1 MMNINDTLHGFR
13 VTDVRNLPHL
23 DATMYLLEHIK
34 CGAKLCFLNRRDAS
48 RTFSITFP
56 TPPTDDTGVFHI
68 LEHSVLCGSDK
79 FPTKEPFTELLK
91 GSLNTFLNAMTY
103 SDRTA
108 YPVASRND
116 KDFYNLVDVYMDA
129 VLHPKAVTDERIF
142 RQEGWRYEADGEG
155 NVGYNGVVYSEMKG
169 VYSSP
174 DSIAAYY
181 NARLLFPGGT
191 YSYDSGG
198 HPDAITSLTYEDFA
212 EAHRRHYHPT
222 GAYMFLDGEPKLDE
236 ILPLLDSYL
245 REYDRCEAEF
255 KVERGGDIITEP
267 LTEYYEM
274 DEAEDETDKTRVYL
288 TYLTRDF
295 SDNNAH
301 TALAAITDAICDS
314 NDAPLKKAILASG
327 LCDNLYVYSSP
338 GCKWG
343 TLNIEFKNVKDGC
356 ENELISHFDSTLR
369 EILSVGID
377 RSLIKASIDLIEFK
391 TREADYGSS
400 PKGIVYLST
409 INDVWLYGMHPA
421 EVLEYERSF
430 KELREALEE
439 GYFEKLLTEI
449 LDTPRATLILRPSKS
464 IAKEREAASEASLAE
479 SLGELTEEKLAAL
492 AEQTIA
498 FSEWQ
503 STPDTPEA
511 LAAIPT
517 LTVEDLGD
525 EPRETPSIITEY
537 EGATL
542 IDHPI
547 PTGGITYT
555 DIYFDASDTPSEDIP
570 LLAFMGLVYPNLDT
584 ERGSANYFRTRG
596 KSTLGSISLSVL
608 PVKRADEPKLFL
620 AVRYSC
626 LDSKKSAALDIVK
639 EYMYGVI
646 LENREA
652 IKRVLSQH
660 VSSYA
665 DLITERGHS
674 IAVTRSA
681 ARHSRFDAMKERTA
695 GYEFYRWLKK
705 HKDATDEEIDTLID
719 KMHAL
724 REKILVRERATLSLT
739 GKSDKIYTH
748 TAINA
753 MKSGSPSGVSDIETL
768 PKINEGIAIPS
779 QVSYAALAGNLYDTG
794 AKTHNG
800 AWTTLSTI
808 LDFEVLWEE
817 VRVKGGAYG
826 VGFASRSN
834 SGTTLFYSYRDPTPA
849 RTLSIYKRAP
859 ELLREMLEGEEDLT
873 RFIIGSVGALDPV
886 TTPAMDGNDAT
897 TLYLAGLGHADVIKK
912 RRECIATTKE
922 KLSELSHLLDEV
934 IGKSTFTVVGPREL
948 LGTLGVDE
956 ILEI

>member
-1 MMNINDTLHGFR
+1 MMKINDTLYGFR
-13 VTDVRNLPHL
+13 VSDVRELPHL

-34 CGAKLCFLNRRDAS
+34 CGAKLCFLNRHDAS

-142 RQEGWRYEADGEG
+142 RQEGWRYEVDDEG

-174 DSIAAYY
+174 DSIAAYHS
-181 NARLLFPGGT
+181 ARLLFPGGT

-198 HPDAITSLTYEDFA
+198 HPDAITSLTYEGFV
-212 EAHRRHYHPT
+212 EAHKRHYNPT
-222 GAYMFLDGEPKLDE
+222 GAYMFLDGDPKLDE

-245 REYDRCEAEF
+245 KEYDRCEAEF

-267 LTEYYEM
+267 LYESYEVEDSE
-274 DEAEDETDKTRVYL
+274 DEADKGRVYL
-288 TYLTRDF
+288 TYVTRDF
-295 SDNNAH
+295 SDSKAH

-327 LCDNLYVYSSP
+327 LCDNVYVYSSP

-343 TLNIEFKNVKDGC
+343 TLNIEFRNVKDGC
-356 ENELISHFDSTLR
+356 ENELISHFDKALR
-369 EILSVGID
+369 EMLSAGID
-377 RSLIKASIDLIEFK
+377 KSLIKASIDLIEFK

-400 PKGIVYLST
+400 PKGIVYLSA
-409 INDVWLYGMHPA
+409 INDVWLYGMHPVEA
-421 EVLEYERSF
+421 LEYEKSF

-439 GYFEKLLTEI
+439 DYLERLLTEI

-464 IAKEREAASEASLAE
+464 IAREREAASDARLAE
-479 SLGELTEEKLAAL
+479 SLGELTEEKLTAL

-503 STPDTPEA
+503 STPNTPEA
-511 LAAIPT
+511 LATIPT

-525 EPRETPSIITEY
+525 EPAETPSIITEY
-537 EGATL
+537 NGATL

-555 DIYFDASDTPSEDIP
+555 DIYFDASDTPTEDIP

-596 KSTLGSISLSVL
+596 KSTLGSIALSVL
-608 PVKRADEPKLFL
+608 PVKCRDEARLYL
-620 AVRYSC
+620 SVRYSC
-626 LDSKKSAALDIVK
+626 LDTKKGDALELAG

-646 LENREA
+646 LENRA
-652 IKRVLSQH
+652 ATRRALTQ
-660 VSSYA
+660 YTA
-665 DLITERGHS
+665 TYQDLITERGHS
-674 IAVTRSA
+674 IAATRSA
-681 ARHSRFDAMKERTA
+681 ARHSRFDALKERTA
-695 GYEFYRWLKK
+695 GYEFYRWLKRY
-705 HKDATDEEIDTLID
+705 KDATDEEIDALTAR
-719 KMHAL
+719 MRTL

-739 GKSDKIYTH
+739 GKNDEIYTRA
-748 TAINA
+748 AINA
-753 MKSGSPSGVSDIETL
+753 MKSGTPAAVSYIELL
-768 PKINEGIAIPS
+768 PKANEGIAIPS

-794 AKTHNG
+794 AKMHNG
-800 AWTTLSTI
+800 AWSTLSTI

-826 VGFASRSN
+826 VGFSSRSN
-834 SGTTLFYSYRDPTPA
+834 SGTTLFYSYRDPSPA
-849 RTLSIYKRAP
+849 RTLSVYRKAP

-886 TTPAMDGNDAT
+886 TTPATDGNDAT
-897 TLYLAGLGHADVIKK
+897 TLYLAGLSHADVIKK

-922 KLSELSHLLDEV
+922 KLIELSYLLDE
-934 IGKSTFTVVGPREL
+934 IIEKSTFTVVGPREL